1 MYQFLLNMWVLK
13 RCTADYI
20 EQMCTKNRITAEQR
34 DAILATP
41 QR

>member
-1 MYQFLLNMWVLK
+1 MYQFLLIMWILK

-20 EQMCTKNRITAEQR
+20 EQMYTKNCITAEQR
-34 DAILATP
+34 DTILATP